1 MKSKYIRAI
10 CLGAAGLL
18 VISTAAINNHKQSED
33 VTARAAATSSVIEE
47 SAETVDAGVTAG
59 IASVTAQALASD
71 EDVAAVSDTDIEL
84 TAAAQ
89 EEVTSVYGYT
99 NLGIAV
105 VDSGNLNVREAP
117 GTVLQIR
124 LMQIILQVS
133 TRICPSHFITMQR
146 RNAPHQDLLSKWYPR
161 LQVLPQV

>member
-33 VTARAAATSSVIEE
+33 VTAKAAATASVIEE

-84 TAAAQ
+84 TAAQ

-99 NLGIAV
+99 NLGIA
-105 VDSGNLNVREAP
+105 DGSGNLNVRAEASASGKIVGKMTQYAACEIL
-117 GTVLQIR
+117 GTEGEWTKISSGEVEGYVKSEFLIKFSSC
-124 LMQIILQVS
+124 VY
-133 TRICPSHFITMQR
+133 F
-146 RNAPHQDLLSKWYPR
+146 LS
-161 LQVLPQV
+161 